1 MKINLTCINEM
12 QYEPDLTRYCDFLI
26 CNLYHFQILNREVQR
41 QVRINALA
49 LFNEIVLNEAA
60 ENRGFQ
66 ISIMEK
72 SQMAKSLA
80 EEFYVKDGFEPLVRK
95 QLYYVQCWSL
105 RK

>member
-1 MKINLTCINEM
+1 MYQIYNL
-12 QYEPDLTRYCDFLI
+12 F
-26 CNLYHFQILNREVQR
+26 HFQILNREVQR

-60 ENRGFQ
+60 ENRGFL

-72 SQMAKSLA
+72 SKMAKSLA

>member
-1 MKINLTCINEM
+1 MYQIYNLS
-12 QYEPDLTRYCDFLI
+12 
-26 CNLYHFQILNREVQR
+26 HFQILNREVQR

>member
-1 MKINLTCINEM
+1 MTWKLYDRVYINI
-12 QYEPDLTRYCDFLI
+12 
-26 CNLYHFQILNREVQR
+26 QR

-60 ENRGFQ
+60 EKRGFLIELMQ
-66 ISIMEK
+66 K
-72 SQMAKSLA
+72 SQLA
-80 EEFYVKDGFEPLVRK
+80 QTLAGEFFVKDVFDNLVRK

>member
-1 MKINLTCINEM
+1 M
-12 QYEPDLTRYCDFLI
+12 
-26 CNLYHFQILNREVQR
+26 NREVQR

-49 LFNEIVLNEAA
+49 LFNEIVLNEDA